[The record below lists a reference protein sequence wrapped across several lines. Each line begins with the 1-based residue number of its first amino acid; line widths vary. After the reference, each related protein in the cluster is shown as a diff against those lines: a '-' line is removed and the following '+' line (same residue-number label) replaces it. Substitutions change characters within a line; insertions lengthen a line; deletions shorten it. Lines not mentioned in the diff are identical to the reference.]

1 VRAGRLVDMLLTLQR
16 RGRLTAAELA
26 AELEVSPRTIL
37 RDVDALSSAGVPIY
51 AVQGVGGGIELV
63 DSFRTQLTAFTA
75 DEAAALFLAGQPV
88 VAQQLGLGAAAGAA
102 RRKLLDAL
110 PAALRGSTEAIDGWF
125 VHDPFGRGSTPLP
138 YGELSRLAKAI
149 ARTVEVEISL
159 ADHAPI
165 TTRPLG
171 VVLEAG
177 SWQLIVS
184 SATGPQIVCID
195 ALRGL
200 RITSTKFA
208 RPPQFVLP
216 TWWRAHRPATGF
228 APAQVPI
235 VPAGGTIDDCAAQ
248 SSSRVTSTATSSSCD
263 AGEPNTT
270 PRTGATS
277 A

>member
-1 VRAGRLVDMLLTLQR
+1 MLLTLQC

-63 DSFRTQLTAFTA
+63 DRFRTQLTAFTS
-75 DEAAALFLAGQPV
+75 DEAAALLLVGQPV
-88 VAQQLGLGAAAGAA
+88 VAHQLGLGVAAGAA

-110 PAALRGSTEAIDGWF
+110 PDLLRVDAERIDGWF
-125 VHDPFGRGSTPLP
+125 VHDPFGRGTTPVP
-138 YGELSRLAKAI
+138 YGELGRLAKAI

-159 ADHAPI
+159 ADQAPI
-165 TTRPLG
+165 TMRPLG

-184 SATGPQIVCID
+184 SDTGPQMLCID

-200 RITSTKFA
+200 RITTTSFN
-208 RPPQFVLP
+208 PPAGFDLA
-216 TWWRAHRPATGF
+216 TWWRSRQPLPGF
-228 APAQVPI
+228 GP
-235 VPAGGTIDDCAAQ
+235 
-248 SSSRVTSTATSSSCD
+248 
-263 AGEPNTT
+263 
-270 PRTGATS
+270 
-277 A
+277 